1 MNHFKD
7 YLNRYINIL
16 FLDSQKDDISK
27 IKDKNIRNEKYRNIK
42 NDLRLMKLDLYSN
55 STEKYEG
62 IHKDWLNENRNNM
75 QEIVMLYSA

>member
-1 MNHFKD
+1 MNTCFQINIMNHFKD

-27 IKDKNIRNEKYRNIK
+27 IKDKNIRNEKYRTIK

-55 STEKYEG
+55 SKKYEG
-62 IHKDWLNENRNNM
+62 I
-75 QEIVMLYSA
+75 Y